1 MSAIRVTEQQLD
13 QLEFLRELE
22 QDVNRLQTRIRE
34 GYSGLPELIAVKHK
48 INQQIIGVLESRT
61 RRGYKM
67 TETTDTDDL
76 EFEQLWETV
85 DAIWRQGDKRDAKF
99 FWLQGRQLEIEKR
112 QAELARL
119 QDEVA
124 SAR

>member
-34 GYSGLPELIAVKHK
+34 GYTGLPELVAIKLK